1 MAGRGRDDR
10 MKITNAHNLPQSL
23 INVLSRSHE
32 PTPGRYS
39 ASDIINPPW
48 IRLLRERNYDR
59 IEQDVSDMLWMLLG
73 SATHYILEGGAPK
86 ESLAE
91 EKMTVNLSGFTI
103 VCVPDLW
110 HDKVISDWKITSVY
124 SFLLGDKPEWEKQLN
139 IYKWMYAKHGFETNK
154 LTIHAILRDWQKSK
168 TFRDEDYPPIP
179 FHSLDVPVWDDIDT
193 ETMIRN
199 WIGDLDCPYPC
210 DDVARWAR
218 PTTWAV
224 MKEGRKTALRVF
236 PTEEEACNY
245 LLLQSTPPKTSIVK
259 REGEYVRCKSYCSVS
274 KFCSANPY
282 KEE

>member
-1 MAGRGRDDR
+1 
-10 MKITNAHNLPQSL
+10 MKITNNYSLPQSL
-23 INVLSRSHE
+23 FNVLNRGHK
-32 PTPGRYS
+32 PIPGRYS
-39 ASDIINPPW
+39 ASDIKDPPW
-48 IRLLRERNYDR
+48 MRVLREQHYDEM
-59 IEQDVSDMLWMLLG
+59 EQDVSEMLWMLLG
-73 SATHYILEGGAPK
+73 LSTHYILEGGAPS

-91 EKMTVNLSGFTI
+91 EKMTYDYLGTTI

-110 HDKVISDWKITSVY
+110 HDGEISDWKITSIY

-139 IYKWMYAKHGFETNK
+139 IYKWMYDKHGFETIK

-179 FHSLDVPVWDDIDT
+179 FHSLDVPVWSDLDT

-210 DDVARWAR
+210 NDEERWAR

-224 MKEGRKTALRVF
+224 MKEGRKTALRVL
-236 PTEEEACNY
+236 PTEEEAIKY
-245 LLLQSTPPKTSIVK
+245 LSEAPPKTSIVK
-259 REGEYVRCKSYCSVS
+259 REGEYVRCKSYCQVS

-282 KEE
+282 RED